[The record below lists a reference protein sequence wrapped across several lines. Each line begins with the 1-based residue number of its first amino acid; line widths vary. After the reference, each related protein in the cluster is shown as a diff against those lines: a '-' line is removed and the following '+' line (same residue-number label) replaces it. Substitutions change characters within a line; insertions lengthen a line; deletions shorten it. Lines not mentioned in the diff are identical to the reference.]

1 LRTPKHT
8 IFPCLN
14 HSSDGLGPSEYFPD
28 TKTHDLSISYQV
40 HNFYVYKEKA
50 RIGGHLQ
57 RKKTHLQQK
66 QEHLSDNPA
75 FNSREKRNYL
85 YMTTKLFKR
94 KKKSKKKH
102 TYILAFGWAGEIE
115 WFSWCFEGCAK
126 KRCCS
131 RRVKREMEMMGV
143 KRQRDL
149 WLKNCHCWL
158 SYAYASA
165 SRRKAT
171 VNGT

>member
-94 KKKSKKKH
+94 KKK
-102 TYILAFGWAGEIE
+102 
-115 WFSWCFEGCAK
+115 
-126 KRCCS
+126 
-131 RRVKREMEMMGV
+131 VKRSIRTSWPLDEQVRLSGFLGV
-143 KRQRDL
+143 LKGVQR
-149 WLKNCHCWL
+149 KG
-158 SYAYASA
+158 AA
-165 SRRKAT
+165 
-171 VNGT
+171 VGE